1 MFRQCGRRSFSSLTR
16 LQQRGVRISSSS
28 NVIGG
33 SLRRLSAPSVRSLAT
48 TAGSSSCWSNH
59 RRILQKQNDILP
71 TSTSAA
77 ARGLSTAAQE
87 EYEPQP
93 PPFNKLMAANR
104 GEIAT
109 RIMRAGSELGCSTVG
124 IYSHED
130 RFTQHRY
137 KADQAFQLSD
147 DKSPV
152 AAYLDID
159 TIVKLAVQNG
169 VQAVHPGYGFLSE
182 NAGFAKKLE
191 EAGVKFVGP
200 TVDNLNTFGD
210 KTSAKEL
217 AIKAN
222 VPTITGSDTAFSTPS
237 EAEAWISDPSNPITY
252 PVIVKAAMG
261 GGGRGIRIVP
271 TAEDME
277 SMFRLASNEALNAF
291 GDGRCFVEKYVD
303 QPRHIEVQ
311 CLGDGTGNVIH
322 LYDRDCSVQRRHQKV
337 IETAPA
343 TGLSRETREKI
354 FKDAC
359 RMLALNKYRNAGT
372 VEFLVDKEGNH
383 FFMEVNPRV
392 QVEHT
397 VTEEITGID
406 IVQSQIM
413 IASGKTLTELGLT
426 QESINEPNSYAM
438 QCRVTTEN
446 PSLDFRPDTGTI
458 DVFRMPC
465 GFGIR
470 LDDGPGFPGAKITP
484 HYDSLLVKITAKAK
498 NRKDAAAKLIRALR
512 EFRVRGVQ
520 TNKSFLLNVLS
531 NREFLEG
538 EVTTGFIAANP
549 TLLAPL
555 KEKDRAQK
563 VLAYIGEV
571 VVNGTPKSLG
581 ATGDAPSSVD
591 PIVPEIHLEHKE
603 KTSLKKIFDL
613 KGPEAF
619 AKAVRENEGLLITDT
634 TWRDAHQSLL
644 ATRLR
649 TIDMLNIAEPTSV
662 AMRNAYSLE
671 CWGGATFDVSM
682 RFLNECPW
690 DRLMA
695 LREAVPDIPFQMLLR
710 GANAVGYTSYADNVV
725 FEFCKLA
732 KEAGMDVFRVFDSLN
747 YIENMRLGID
757 AVGQAGGIVEAAV
770 CYTGDVSDPNRGMYD
785 LEYYLNFVRELE
797 AQGIHVLAIKDMAGL
812 LKPNAAKLLVGAIR
826 EEFPNLPI
834 HVHTHD
840 TAGTGVAS
848 MLAAAHAGADAVDA
862 ATDAMSGTTAQPSLG
877 ALVAST
883 QGTKLDTGL
892 DLQEV
897 SKLNEYWEECRGLYA
912 PFESG
917 QKSGSADVYIH
928 EMPGGQY
935 TNLLYQSTQLG
946 LTGQWSQ
953 VKTAYAAANRLLG
966 DIIKVTPSSKVTGD
980 LAQFLVANNLTEHDV
995 IAQAEE
1001 LSFPSSVIEYFQGYL
1016 GIPPFGFPEPLRS
1029 RVLKGRTIE
1038 STKGLSCFD
1047 GRPGAQLAPF
1057 DFEGTQAKLEEKW
1070 GADKLSKYDVMS
1082 HAMYPDVFDD
1092 FMSRQKEYGKLSYL
1106 DTRTFLTGMK
1116 VGQELAVYIEKGK
1129 HLILKLIS
1137 VGETNDDG
1145 IVNIQFEL
1153 NGQPRSVHV
1162 KDKRAGVKE
1171 TQRLKAL
1178 KGVTGSIGAT
1188 MPGVVLET
1196 RVKKGDTV
1204 KRGDPLLLM
1213 SAMKMETVMTSP
1225 CDGVVK
1231 QVVVT
1236 AGDTLDGGDLC
1247 VEIEEAL

>member
-1 MFRQCGRRSFSSLTR
+1 MAVDRRSDQQWRRSSDASHL
-16 LQQRGVRISSSS
+16 
-28 NVIGG
+28 
-33 SLRRLSAPSVRSLAT
+33 
-48 TAGSSSCWSNH
+48 H
-59 RRILQKQNDILP
+59 
-71 TSTSAA
+71 
-77 ARGLSTAAQE
+77 RGLSTAAVE
-87 EYEPQP
+87 EDEVNTDV
-93 PPFNKLMAANR
+93 PFGKIMAANR

-109 RIMRAGSELGCSTVG
+109 RIMRAGSELGCGTVG

-137 KADQAFQLSD
+137 KADQAFQLNT

-159 TIVKLAVQNG
+159 TIVDLCCQHG

-182 NAGFAKKLE
+182 NAGFAQKLE
-191 EAGVKFVGP
+191 ENGVKFIGP

-217 AIKAN
+217 AIKAG
-222 VPTITGSDTAFSTPS
+222 VPVIVGSDDAFATPAQ
-237 EAEAWISDPSNPITY
+237 AEAWINSSPITY

-271 TAEDME
+271 TADDLDQ
-277 SMFRLASNEALNAF
+277 MFRLASNEALNAF

-343 TGLSRETREKI
+343 TGLPRDTRENI
-354 FKDAC
+354 FQDAC
-359 RMLALNKYRNAGT
+359 RLLSMNKYRNAGT
-372 VEFLVDKEGNH
+372 VEFLVDKDGNH
-383 FFMEVNPRV
+383 YFMEVNPRV

-397 VTEEITGID
+397 ISEEVTGVD
-406 IVQSQIM
+406 IVQTQIM
-413 IASGKTLTELGLT
+413 IASGKTLPELGLS
-426 QESINEPNSYAM
+426 QESIMEPTSYAM

-446 PSLDFRPDTGTI
+446 PALDFRPDTGTI
-458 DVFRMPC
+458 DVFRMPA

-484 HYDSLLVKITAKAK
+484 HYDSLLVKITAKAR
-498 NRKDAAAKLIRALR
+498 NRKEAAAKLKRALR
-512 EFRVRGVQ
+512 EFRVRGVT
-520 TNKSFLLNVLS
+520 TNKSFLLNML
-531 NREFLEG
+531 NNEEFMNG
-538 EVTTGFIAANP
+538 EITTGFIAANP
-549 TLLAPL
+549 DLMSPL

-563 VLAYIGEV
+563 LLAYIGEI

-581 ATGDAPSSVD
+581 AVGDAPSPVD
-591 PIVPEIHLEHKE
+591 PIVPSITPEHCQK
-603 KTSLKKIFDL
+603 KKSLKQIFDHE
-613 KGPEAF
+613 GPEAF
-619 AKAVRENEGLLITDT
+619 AAAVRKNEGLLITDT

-649 TIDMLNIAEPTSV
+649 TIDMLNIAQPTSV
-662 AMRNAYSLE
+662 ALQNAYSLE

-690 DRLMA
+690 DRLMS

-710 GANAVGYTSYADNVV
+710 GANAVGYTAYADNVV
-725 FEFCKLA
+725 YDFCKMA
-732 KEAGMDVFRVFDSLN
+732 KESGMDVFRVFDSIN
-747 YIENMRLGID
+747 YLENMKLGID

-770 CYTGDVSDPNRGMYD
+770 CYTGDVSDEKRGLYD
-785 LEYYLNFVRELE
+785 LEYYLGFVRELE
-797 AQGIHVLAIKDMAGL
+797 KCGIHVLAIKDMAGL
-812 LKPNAAKLLVGAIR
+812 LKPNAAHLLVGAIR

-834 HVHTHD
+834 HVHSHD

-848 MLAAAHAGADAVDA
+848 MLAAANAGADAVDA
-862 ATDAMSGTTAQPSLG
+862 ATDALSGTTAQPSLG

-883 QGTKLDTGL
+883 AGTDLDTGL
-892 DLQEV
+892 DLHEV

-980 LAQFLVANNLTEHDV
+980 LAQFLVANNLSEEEV
-995 IAQAEE
+995 IEKAEE
-1001 LSFPSSVIEYFQGYL
+1001 LSFPNSVIEYFQGYL

-1029 RVLKGRTIE
+1029 RVLKGRTIDG
-1038 STKGLSCFD
+1038 TDGLSCFE
-1047 GRPGAQLAPF
+1047 GRPGAQLPPY
-1057 DFEGTQAKLEEKW
+1057 DFASSKTSLEDKW
-1070 GADKLSKYDVMS
+1070 GADKISPHDIMS
-1082 HAMYPDVFDD
+1082 HALYPAVFDE
-1092 FMSRQKEYGKLSYL
+1092 FMLAKEEYGGVGCL

-1116 VGQELAVYIEKGK
+1116 VGQELDVSLEKGK
-1129 HLILKLIS
+1129 NLIVKLIS
-1137 VGETNDDG
+1137 VGESDDEG
-1145 IVNIQFEL
+1145 VVHIQFEL

-1162 KDKRAGVKE
+1162 KDKSSKVAE
-1171 TQRLKAL
+1171 TAKPKAL
-1178 KGVTGSIGAT
+1178 QGVTGSVGAS

-1196 RVKKGDTV
+1196 KVSKGDEIKKGD
-1204 KRGDPLLLM
+1204 PLVLM
-1213 SAMKMETVMTSP
+1213 SAMKMETIITSP
-1225 CDGVVK
+1225 CDGTVK
-1231 QVVVT
+1231 QVAVT
-1236 AGDTLDGGDLC
+1236 AGDHLEGGDLV
-1247 VEIEEAL
+1247 VEIEETI